1 MQIRVI
7 RRIVVVDIFDTY
19 EKVQKGFV
27 DESHLKMRM
36 HMLKLGTMKA
46 PIAKTSW
53 NYWKGIRSKEF
64 IEWFE
69 REIYGEDAAF
79 LEGYQEDVIP
89 NVRRK

>member
-1 MQIRVI
+1 ML
-7 RRIVVVDIFDTY
+7 VDIFDTY